1 MAGIRHSSNVYMQQ
15 YRHEL
20 WSYVLNHFVVQRLW
34 LGHVQCYSVILMLL
48 FPKEGPKITSLFYVK
63 QVKVPQNY

>member
-15 YRHEL
+15 YCHEL

-34 LGHVQCYSVILMLL
+34 LGHVQCYSENSQKKVPKLHL
-48 FPKEGPKITSLFYVK
+48 FFYVK